1 MTTIVDAV
9 KEDLDRRA
17 VLGLKK
23 YGVGLERT
31 DITEDAWIQHAYEEA
46 LDLACYL
53 RRLIELRKMI
63 TRDDGVIT

>member
-1 MTTIVDAV
+1 MISIVDAV

-17 VLGLKK
+17 AVGLKK

-31 DITEDAWIQHAYEEA
+31 DLKEADWIQHAYEEA

-53 RRLIELRKMI
+53 RRLLEDVRNN
-63 TRDDGVIT
+63 G

>member
-1 MTTIVDAV
+1 MTNIVDAV

-17 VLGLKK
+17 ALGLKK

-31 DITEDAWIQHAYEEA
+31 DLTEDAWIQHAYEEA

-63 TRDDGVIT
+63 TRDNGVIT

>member
-1 MTTIVDAV
+1 MKTIVDAV

-17 VLGLKK
+17 ALGLKK
-23 YGVGLERT
+23 YGVSLERT
-31 DITEDAWIQHAYEEA
+31 DLTETDWIQHAYEEA
-46 LDLACYL
+46 LDLSCYL

>member
-17 VLGLKK
+17 ALGLKK
-23 YGVGLERT
+23 YGVSLERT
-31 DITEDAWIQHAYEEA
+31 DLTEIDWIQHAYEEA
-46 LDLACYL
+46 LDLSCYL

-63 TRDDGVIT
+63 TRE

>member
-17 VLGLKK
+17 TLGLKK
-23 YGVGLERT
+23 YGVSLERT
-31 DITEDAWIQHAYEEA
+31 DLTETDWIQHAYEEA

-53 RRLIELRKMI
+53 RRLIELRKMV
-63 TRDDGVIT
+63 TRE

>member
-17 VLGLKK
+17 TLGLKK
-23 YGVGLERT
+23 YGVSLERT
-31 DITEDAWIQHAYEEA
+31 DLTEIDWIQHAYEEA
-46 LDLACYL
+46 LDLSCYL

-63 TRDDGVIT
+63 TRE

>member
-1 MTTIVDAV
+1 MTNIVNAV

-17 VLGLKK
+17 ALGFKK

-31 DITEDAWIQHAYEEA
+31 DLTEEDWIQHAYEEA

-53 RRLIELRKMI
+53 RRLIELSKMI
-63 TRDDGVIT
+63 ARE

>member
-17 VLGLKK
+17 ALGLKK
-23 YGVGLERT
+23 YGVSLERT
-31 DITEDAWIQHAYEEA
+31 DLTETDWIQHAYEEA

-53 RRLIELRKMI
+53 RRLIEFRKMV
-63 TRDDGVIT
+63 TRE

>member
-1 MTTIVDAV
+1 MTPTVDAV

-17 VLGLKK
+17 ALGLKK

-31 DITEDAWIQHAYEEA
+31 DLTEIDWIQHAYEEA

-53 RRLIELRKMI
+53 RRLIDLRKM
-63 TRDDGVIT
+63 TPRE

>member
-31 DITEDAWIQHAYEEA
+31 DLTEDAWIQHAYEEA

>member
-1 MTTIVDAV
+1 MTNIVDAV

-17 VLGLKK
+17 ALGLKK
-23 YGVGLERT
+23 YGVSLERT
-31 DITEDAWIQHAYEEA
+31 DLTEIDWIQHAYEEA

-63 TRDDGVIT
+63 TRE